1 MVKEIALRKE
11 SGEVETFGVDWSN
24 PHEMAADSAK
34 SSGPGRNRVDP
45 RIINM
50 TDSKGQIILKGLL
63 VSSNSPKIM
72 NERIRFY
79 YYDEFVRSFFQRIRG
94 NQKSF

>member
-1 MVKEIALRKE
+1 MKAGQRKE

-50 TDSKGQIILKGLL
+50 TDSSRAIATAIPKFSQQILIRT
-63 VSSNSPKIM
+63 VSS
-72 NERIRFY
+72 
-79 YYDEFVRSFFQRIRG
+79 
-94 NQKSF
+94 

>member
-50 TDSKGQIILKGLL
+50 TDSKGQIISRGLL
-63 VSSNSPKIM
+63 VSSNSPKKRT
-72 NERIRFY
+72 N
-79 YYDEFVRSFFQRIRG
+79 EFVFTTTTNSFLPFLGRI
-94 NQKSF
+94 

>member
-45 RIINM
+45 PHW
-50 TDSKGQIILKGLL
+50 
-63 VSSNSPKIM
+63 SNSTLIPDKSWQPLDNSRRWEIMKEFKI
-72 NERIRFY
+72 
-79 YYDEFVRSFFQRIRG
+79 
-94 NQKSF
+94 